1 MLMKAVEKAFG
12 FLTKW
17 CSTLTRIHKSGEQSV
32 VRLSDG
38 HTATY
43 QKKNMSGW
51 LPDRA
56 RREYGQ
62 SDFAEVHAGHF
73 HSESETQYR
82 ITDGTYGLT
91 VRHLPTVCSASA
103 WEHQQAYPT
112 GNKTVVTYV

>member
-1 MLMKAVEKAFG
+1 
-12 FLTKW
+12 
-17 CSTLTRIHKSGEQSV
+17 
-32 VRLSDG
+32 
-38 HTATY
+38 
-43 QKKNMSGW
+43 MSGW

-112 GNKTVVTYV
+112 GNKTVVTYVWNINRGLREIWHSTI